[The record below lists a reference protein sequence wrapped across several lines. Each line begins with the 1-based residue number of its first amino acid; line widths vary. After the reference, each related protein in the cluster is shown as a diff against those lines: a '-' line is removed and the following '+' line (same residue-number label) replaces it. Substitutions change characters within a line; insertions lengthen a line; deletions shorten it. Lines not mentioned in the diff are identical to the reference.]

1 MKHYKYTKNL
11 SDIGKGGGG
20 EGPLKMKYMFRTADV
35 REFITAPS

>member
-20 EGPLKMKYMFRTADV
+20 GRDRTLEDEV
-35 REFITAPS
+35 YV